1 MNVLSLFAH
10 LIVCSLKHLSRNI
23 KCAARL
29 TILFLYVLYIVI
41 TLVTVKSQEISLE
54 LEDGRVK
61 REKEIVRIDVF

>member
-10 LIVCSLKHLSRNI
+10 VIVCSLKHLSRNI

-41 TLVTVKSQEISLE
+41 TSTVKSQEISLE

>member
-41 TLVTVKSQEISLE
+41 TSTVKSQEISLE
-54 LEDGRVK
+54 LEDDRVK

>member
-41 TLVTVKSQEISLE
+41 TSTVKSQEISLE

>member
-23 KCAARL
+23 KCAASL

-41 TLVTVKSQEISLE
+41 TSTVKSQEISLE